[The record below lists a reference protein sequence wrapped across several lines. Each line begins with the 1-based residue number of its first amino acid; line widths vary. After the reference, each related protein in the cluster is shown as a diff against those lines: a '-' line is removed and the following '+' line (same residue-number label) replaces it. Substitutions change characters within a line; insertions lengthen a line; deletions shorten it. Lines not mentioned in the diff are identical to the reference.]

1 MRSSSRH
8 GEHVPLRFTFPPSAA
23 RAVQLDSDMHRQLG
37 SSLDHLRAQC
47 AGVVAFDATGLDRL
61 IGALRDGQRFLPGLF
76 GDYYALVD
84 AILRDDLSAAASL
97 FARVIAAM
105 PAPAT
110 MTVVPLDACN
120 RAGQYKELM
129 ESDGQI
135 GMLAPSARHHA
146 AFAALFGRAMALI
159 DAVMPALGGEIRG
172 LVRQLVTVAGDQS
185 RPMLFDGGS
194 HYQLWGALFLN
205 IERHASVAAL
215 IEALAHECA
224 HSLLFGLSADE
235 MLVENG
241 DDELFASP
249 LRPDPRPMDG
259 IFHATFVAARMHYA
273 MARLAESDFADEET
287 ASYARDAAIRDRASF
302 ESGHDIVRRYARLTV
317 TGRAIMDGA
326 AGYMTRAAGPRGIA
340 A

>member
-8 GEHVPLRFTFPPSAA
+8 GEHVPSRFAFPPGAPRAA
-23 RAVQLDSDMHRQLG
+23 QLDRDMHRQLG

-47 AGVVAFDATGLDRL
+47 AGVVAFDAPGLDHL
-61 IGALRDGQRFLPGLF
+61 VEEIGRGRRFLPGLF
-76 GDYYALVD
+76 GDYYALVA
-84 AILRDDLSAAASL
+84 AIVRDDLRGAADL
-97 FARVIAAM
+97 FARVIAAA
-105 PAPAT
+105 PAPAI
-110 MTVVPLDACN
+110 MTVVPLDACD
-120 RAGQYKELM
+120 RADQYKELM

-135 GMLAPSARHHA
+135 GMLAPSAARHA
-146 AFAALFGRAMALI
+146 AFVVLLGQVMALI

-172 LVRQLVTVAGDQS
+172 LVRELVTVAGDQS

-224 HSLLFGLSADE
+224 HSLLFGLSGDE

-259 IFHATFVAARMHYA
+259 IFHATFVAARMHLA
-273 MARLAESDFADEET
+273 MERLADSDLADDD
-287 ASYARDAAIRDRASF
+287 ARSYARDAAIRARASF
-302 ESGHDIVRRYARLTV
+302 ESGHDIVRRHGRLTA
-317 TGRAIMDGA
+317 TGRAIMAGA
-326 AGYMTRAAGPRGIA
+326 AGYIARATGPRGLA